1 LPSSI
6 RHAHRGTDYLLGIL
20 ILLLASLILFWTGRF
35 LQPVRLPPA
44 SPGSYHLIASQDNVA
59 PGTAFAFELE
69 GRPWLLVRTDDNLT
83 AVSGYCTYRGSSI
96 KWDLHNQVFLCEGHG
111 CTFGHRGKII
121 HGLATSPLETL
132 RIRTIGQSIYG
143 ARNLS

>member
-1 LPSSI
+1 MPSSAS
-6 RHAHRGTDYLLGIL
+6 HAYRGIDYLLGIL
-20 ILLLASLILFWTGRF
+20 ILLLAGLLLFWTGRF

-44 SPGSYHLIASQDNVA
+44 SPGSYHFIASLDDVA

-69 GRPWLLVRTDDNLT
+69 GRPWLLARSQDNLT

-96 KWDLHNQVFLCEGHG
+96 KWDLRNQVFLCEGHG
-111 CTFGHRGKII
+111 CTFGHRGNLI

-132 RIRTIGQSIYG
+132 RVRTIGNRIYG
-143 ARNLS
+143 ARDRS